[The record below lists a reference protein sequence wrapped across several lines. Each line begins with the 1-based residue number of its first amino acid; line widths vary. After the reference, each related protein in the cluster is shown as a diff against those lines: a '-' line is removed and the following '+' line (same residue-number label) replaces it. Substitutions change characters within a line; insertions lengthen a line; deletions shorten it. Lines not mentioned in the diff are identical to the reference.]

1 MNVGVLLAAGAS
13 TRMGSSKALAMSGR
27 ESFLV
32 RGVRVLWNACD
43 VVIIVLGAEA
53 AKVRKAAEKELEERV
68 TAGGF
73 HHALANARQH
83 GARSLEV
90 HFVANRSW
98 RKGMLSSVRAG
109 FAAARPLKPA
119 SIVVLPVDH
128 PEVSARTVTDL
139 TQVMGQALDACR
151 NARERASFSYGLVPR
166 YRRRR
171 GHPLVVTPTL
181 AWAVTNDTDAGDLS
195 DAVRRH
201 ARLVGYLDLD
211 DPGILVNRN
220 TPKRK

>member
-13 TRMGSSKALAMSGR
+13 TRMGSPKALVMSGR

-43 VVIIVLGAEA
+43 VVIVVLGAEA

-90 HFVANRSW
+90 HFVVNRSW
-98 RKGMLSSVRAG
+98 RQGMLSSARAG
-109 FAAARPLKPA
+109 FVAAKALKPA
-119 SIVVLPVDH
+119 AILVLPVDH
-128 PEVSARTVTDL
+128 PEVSGRTVTDMS
-139 TQVMGQALDACR
+139 QVMGQALEACR
-151 NARERASFSYGLVPR
+151 NARERASFSYALVAR
-166 YRRRR
+166 FRRRR
-171 GHPLVVTPTL
+171 GHPLVVTPSL
-181 AWAVTNDTDAGDLS
+181 AWAMTNDSDAEDLS

-201 ARLVGYLDLD
+201 ARLVGYLDVD

-220 TPKRK
+220 GPKK